1 MSLKR
6 KTYSTLFVW
15 IFYALMGVKAEVSS
29 RPAIWR
35 LTQAVYLM
43 ISAPDILGIECRVL
57 I

>member
-1 MSLKR
+1 MH
-6 KTYSTLFVW
+6 
-15 IFYALMGVKAEVSS
+15 LMGVKAEVSS

-43 ISAPDILGIECRVL
+43 IFALDILGIECRVL